1 VNANRYHPL
10 VTPTGAA
17 QGIDAIEGIARECFW
32 SFGSLPNARVV
43 DEDAVKGVI
52 TDVPIPFFNG
62 IAMSHV
68 DSAGVAPVIERF
80 RGHGRPFRW
89 WVSPSTE
96 PEDLIPLLTAHGFR
110 HVYDAA
116 GMVADLT
123 ALRLEAA
130 LPADLTI
137 EQVTDLA
144 DLKTFFDV
152 FAPVFSRPAAEA
164 TIWIDTYAHF
174 GFDET
179 SPWSYFVGRLG
190 STPVATTAVL
200 HCGEF
205 AGIYHVATLDPWR
218 GRGIAAALTR
228 AGMRHAR
235 RRGATRAALQASEM
249 GLNVYRDL
257 GFVESCRLTLY
268 DWRPA

>member
-1 VNANRYHPL
+1 VSLAG
-10 VTPTGAA
+10 TA

-32 SFGSLPNARVV
+32 SFGSLPNARIV
-43 DEDAVKGVI
+43 DDAGVKGVL

-68 DSAGVAPVIERF
+68 DSADVAPVVERF
-80 RGHGRPFRW
+80 RAHGRPFRW

-96 PEDLIPLLTAHGFR
+96 PQNLPPLLAAQGFR
-110 HVYDAA
+110 HVYDSA
-116 GMVADLT
+116 GMMADLT

-130 LPADLTI
+130 LPEDLTI
-137 EQVTDLA
+137 EQVTDLTG
-144 DLKTFFDV
+144 LKTFFDV
-152 FAPVFSRPAAEA
+152 FVPVFSRPVAEG
-164 TIWIDTYAHF
+164 TIWMDTYAHF
-174 GFDET
+174 GFGET

-190 STPVATTAVL
+190 GTPVATTAVL
-200 HCGEF
+200 HCGEL

-235 RRGATRAALQASEM
+235 RRGASRAALQASEM
-249 GLNVYRDL
+249 GLGVYREL
-257 GFVESCRLTLY
+257 GFVEHCRLTLY
-268 DWRPA
+268 DWRPEYEEAS